1 MDKYFLFDDKICNNG
16 VAMGNRSVV
25 DSLNHLFKENQYLQK
40 SISEQH
46 NKIANLEAKLA
57 EERNK
62 VCEKIRKKFPMP
74 KDDIPDETTYSLNE
88 FLDQIE
94 RGTYD

>member
-1 MDKYFLFDDKICNNG
+1 MSKYELIGYCSYRDTETGVIGDNFVEVLNEQDQKIK
-16 VAMGNRSVV
+16 
-25 DSLNHLFKENQYLQK
+25 D
-40 SISEQH
+40 
-46 NKIANLEAKLA
+46 LETKLA

-74 KDDIPDETTYSLNE
+74 KDDIPDEITYSLNE

-94 RGTYD
+94 RGTDD